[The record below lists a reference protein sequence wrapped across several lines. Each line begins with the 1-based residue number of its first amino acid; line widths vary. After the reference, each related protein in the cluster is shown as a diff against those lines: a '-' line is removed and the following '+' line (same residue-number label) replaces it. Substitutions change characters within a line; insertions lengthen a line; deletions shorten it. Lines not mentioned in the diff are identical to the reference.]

1 MVFSRQE
8 EYLATGRQNQKQRT
22 REAIVESAIRL
33 ARSGRS
39 PSIAEVAKD
48 ARVSTATAYRYFPN
62 PESLWAD
69 AAARAGI
76 RIADVV
82 AELPRDTERRI
93 ETVIRKIAENQ
104 FADEGLWRALLRASH
119 DRWFQQV
126 DMPEDERVPVR
137 GTNRLDGTRAALAP
151 LERELPPELYHRLT
165 MAVMLV
171 WGVEAMVVTR
181 DACGL
186 PPADATDVMVW
197 AARALIRAALAE
209 ADGGPAAQS
218 EGAR

>member
-8 EYLATGRQNQKQRT
+8 EFLATGRRNQKQRT
-22 REAIVESAIRL
+22 REAILDSATRL
-33 ARSGRS
+33 ARAGQS

-69 AAARAGI
+69 VGI
-76 RIADVV
+76 RQGPRMDEVV
-82 AELPRDTERRI
+82 ADLPVDAEQRI
-93 ETVIRKIAENQ
+93 DVIVRTMAEAQ
-104 FADEGLWRALLRASH
+104 FADEALWRAVVRASI

-126 DMPEDERVPVR
+126 DVADDERVPVR
-137 GTNRLDGTRAALAP
+137 GSSRLEGTRAALAP
-151 LERELPPELYHRLT
+151 LESALPREMFERLT

-171 WGVEAMVVTR
+171 WGVEALIVTR

-186 PPADATDVMVW
+186 APDDATDVMSW
-197 AARALIRAALAE
+197 AARALIRGALAE
-209 ADGGPAAQS
+209 VDASPASQP
-218 EGAR
+218 